1 MHSLELSSR
10 DVSRVEESQGDKSL
24 RIKSLD
30 CAVSAMTRAELVTL
44 RRDLHQH
51 PEPAWREFYTTARLV
66 DELTTRDL
74 DEIYIGPEVLGGDRR
89 GVPDDEEISTWR
101 TRAKEAGAREDV
113 LEQLSDGWTGVCAV
127 IECGPGPTIGLRVDI
142 DGLPIT
148 ESTDDAHQP
157 ASEGF
162 RSEMDG
168 HMHAC
173 GHDAHAAIG
182 IGVLDAIIETTNLDA
197 EKTHQETSETAV
209 DEGIIGDNT
218 SEFTGTLK
226 IFFQPGEEQIV
237 GGKPMAASGRLDDI
251 DALFAVHIGLDHP
264 SGEVVAG
271 IDNFLAVSHFE
282 AEFTGMPAHAGARPE
297 DGDNAV
303 QAMAT
308 AVQNLYAVPR
318 HTDGATRVN
327 AGVVSGGTAT
337 NIIPEHAIIQGEV
350 RGETTELMEYTESK
364 ATQVL
369 ESAATMHDCE
379 VEITTAGRAPS
390 ATSDDVLADIVAT
403 VATDIDDI
411 NSIIRSDDLGGSE
424 DATFLMRRVQQRGG
438 VAAYI
443 GVGTDHPGGHHTDTF
458 DIDEASIGHGVEI
471 LTNAIMK
478 AEHELQTSE

>member
-1 MHSLELSSR
+1 
-10 DVSRVEESQGDKSL
+10 
-24 RIKSLD
+24 
-30 CAVSAMTRAELVTL
+30 MTRAELVTL

-66 DELTTRDL
+66 DELETRNL
-74 DEIYIGPEVLGGDRR
+74 DAIYIGPEVLGGERR
-89 GVPDDEEISTWR
+89 GVPDDNELSTWR
-101 TRAKEAGAREDV
+101 ARAREAGAREDV
-113 LEQLSDGWTGVCAV
+113 LERLSGGRTGVCAV
-127 IECGPGPTIGLRVDI
+127 IECGPGPTVGLRVDI

-148 ESTDDAHQP
+148 ESTSDEHRP
-157 ASEGF
+157 VSEGF

-182 IGVLDAIIETTNLDA
+182 VGVLDAIIETTSPNNKDTQ
-197 EKTHQETSETAV
+197 KRKDDV
-209 DEGIIGDNT
+209 DIDGEASGDT
-218 SEFTGTLK
+218 EFTGTLK

-237 GGKPMAASGRLDDI
+237 GGKPMATSGRLDDI
-251 DALFAVHIGLDHP
+251 DVLFAVHVGLDHP

-282 AEFTGMPAHAGARPE
+282 AEFTGIPAHAGARPA
-297 DGDNAV
+297 DGNNAV

-308 AVQNLYAVPR
+308 AVQNLYAIPR

-337 NIIPEHAIIQGEV
+337 NIIPEHAMIKGEV

-369 ESAATMHDCE
+369 ESAATMHNCE

-390 ATSDDVLADIVAT
+390 AASDNMLADIVAT
-403 VATDIDDI
+403 VAKDADDID
-411 NSIIRSDDLGGSE
+411 SIIRSDDLGGSE
-424 DATFLMRRVQQRGG
+424 DATFLMRRVQQHGG

-443 GVGTDHPGGHHTDTF
+443 GIGTDHPGGHHTDTF
-458 DIDEASIGHGVEI
+458 DVDEASIGHGVEI
-471 LTNAIMK
+471 LTNSIIT
-478 AEHELQTSE
+478 AENKLQKSE

>member
-1 MHSLELSSR
+1 
-10 DVSRVEESQGDKSL
+10 
-24 RIKSLD
+24 
-30 CAVSAMTRAELVTL
+30 MTRADLVTL

-66 DELTTRDL
+66 DELETRDL
-74 DEIYIGPEVLGGDRR
+74 DGIYIGPEVLDDNRR
-89 GVPDDEEISTWR
+89 GVPDDEEIATWR
-101 TRAKEAGAREDV
+101 ARAEQAGAREDI
-113 LEQLSDGWTGVCAV
+113 LEQLPGGQTGVCAV
-127 IECGPGPTIGLRVDI
+127 IECGPGPTVGLRVDI

-148 ESTDDAHQP
+148 ESMDNEHHP

-162 RSEMDG
+162 RSKTEG

-182 IGVLDAIIETTNLDA
+182 VGVLDAIIETTNAGA
-197 EKTHQETSETAV
+197 EETQQEAGNNET
-209 DEGIIGDNT
+209 G
-218 SEFTGTLK
+218 FTGTLK
-226 IFFQPGEEQIV
+226 VFFQPGEEQIV

-251 DALFAVHIGLDHP
+251 DALFAVHVGLDHP

-271 IDNFLAVSHFE
+271 IDDFLAVSHFE

-308 AVQNLYAVPR
+308 AVQNLYAIPR

-337 NIIPEHAIIQGEV
+337 NIIPEHASINGEV
-350 RGETTELMEYTESK
+350 RGETTKLMEYTESK

-369 ESAATMHDCE
+369 ESAATMHNCE
-379 VEITTAGRAPS
+379 VEMTTAGRAPS
-390 ATSDDVLADIVAT
+390 ATSDDILANIVAE
-403 VATDIDDI
+403 VASDNDNID
-411 NSIIRSDDLGGSE
+411 SVMRSDDLGGSE
-424 DATFLMRRVQQRGG
+424 DATFLMRRVQQNGG

-471 LTNAIMK
+471 LTNAIITTETK
-478 AEHELQTSE
+478 LNTPE